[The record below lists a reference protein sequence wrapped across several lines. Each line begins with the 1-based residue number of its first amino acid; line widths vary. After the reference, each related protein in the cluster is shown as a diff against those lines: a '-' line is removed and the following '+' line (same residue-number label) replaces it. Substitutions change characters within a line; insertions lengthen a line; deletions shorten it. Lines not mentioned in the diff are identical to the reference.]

1 MKPPLP
7 NNTSF
12 SVGTQISCPKIRS
25 DLFFLLE
32 ALVEEFSAASAGFV
46 GVTSG
51 IADAARDGGA
61 TKNLRPESSF
71 SSKRDGLTCR
81 GAACSLLKS
90 PAQSDDLS
98 ERNLAKG
105 TRLRVVDAW
114 SWVLEDFFASIGT
127 SAADLFNL
135 CMSSS
140 FINSLLGILCDSSTS
155 IGNGMSNKAFMVTEE
170 MSSMSSLIIGITQS
184 LLLILPTPST
194 LVFKFGVTG
203 RSFPVE
209 R

>member
-61 TKNLRPESSF
+61 TNNLRPESSF

-81 GAACSLLKS
+81 GAACYLLKS

-140 FINSLLGILCDSSTS
+140 FNSLLGILCDSSTS

-184 LLLILPTPST
+184 LLSILPTQSP

-203 RSFPVE
+203 RSFPVK